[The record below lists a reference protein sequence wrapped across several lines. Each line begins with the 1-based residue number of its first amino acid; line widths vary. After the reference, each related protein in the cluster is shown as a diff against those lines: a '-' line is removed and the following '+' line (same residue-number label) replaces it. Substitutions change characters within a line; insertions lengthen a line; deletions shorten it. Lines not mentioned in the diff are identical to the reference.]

1 MGRLAEGERKHS
13 MENLASLLRQTREN
27 KRLTLKDVEA
37 ATRIPLSY
45 LLVLEGGEGL
55 MSDHVYL
62 MPFLRT
68 YAKFLGMDTTVVVA
82 QFVSEL
88 QRMDSR
94 PALAPE
100 RRVAAAA
107 APSAPSRLSFW
118 ALPLLLLLGIL
129 LVGSFLWQNGFNG
142 LDALRSM
149 SLPKTEFSSTQES
162 LPTPSSPET
171 FGTDLPTPVA
181 PAEPTAPVAVAPSPT
196 SPPPAVQA
204 SMPSPPA
211 QPTHAASAST
221 EGTPIVAAPAPP
233 TPIADGTA
241 HHLNIEASSPTWVR
255 IVVDNQPPKEMILKA
270 GEAREWSA
278 QQGFTL
284 SFGNAGGVTLNLNG
298 QALPPIGKSG
308 QVVRNIRLPADT
320 SVPSAATTLQ

>member
-1 MGRLAEGERKHS
+1 VGRLAEGERKHS

-181 PAEPTAPVAVAPSPT
+181 PAAPTAPIAVAPSPT

-204 SMPSPPA
+204 
-211 QPTHAASAST
+211 
-221 EGTPIVAAPAPP
+221 GTPIVAAPAPP